1 MAIARA
7 LVNSP
12 RMIIADEPT
21 GNLDPVRSLELML
34 LLEKINE
41 LGTTLL
47 VVTHEKELVNAF
59 SKRVVA
65 ITTAR
70 SSPTEWT
77 GISAMKLSRLG
88 YLIKS
93 GFTGIFSHGLM
104 SFATVTITMAC
115 LIIMGSFGLLVVNI
129 NELIADLEQENE
141 VVAFIDENLT
151 EEEARAIE
159 PLIEAVPNVS
169 GADFVSRAEAMEN
182 FQEDYDPRLFDSLDA
197 SVFRDRYIIHLT
209 DVSLTAQTKADL
221 EAVDGVADVN
231 AHLEYA
237 EAFITVRNVVSIV
250 SLALI
255 IILIVVSFFIMS
267 NTIKLATFTRREEIA
282 IMRMVGASNGF
293 IRCPFVIEGLV
304 LGLVGGLLA
313 FGIEIGLYSL
323 LLGKVMGG
331 VAAGLSAAARLGRH
345 VAAAYMLPGR
355 RRARRR
361 VRRLE
366 RDTQLPQGLN
376 PGRTMKKKTAVSV
389 IAVSWPSCCSSLL
402 LSAIGSMGAFAD
414 GGKLSGPR

>member
-1 MAIARA
+1 
-7 LVNSP
+7 
-12 RMIIADEPT
+12 
-21 GNLDPVRSLELML
+21 
-34 LLEKINE
+34 
-41 LGTTLL
+41 
-47 VVTHEKELVNAF
+47 
-59 SKRVVA
+59 
-65 ITTAR
+65 
-70 SSPTEWT
+70 
-77 GISAMKLSRLG
+77 MKLSRLG

-129 NELIADLEQENE
+129 NELIADLEEENE

-151 EEEARAIE
+151 EEEARAVE

-182 FQEDYDPRLFDSLDA
+182 FKEDYDEDLFDSLDA
-197 SVFRDRYIIHLT
+197 STFRDRYVIHLV
-209 DVSLTAQTKADL
+209 DVSLTAQTKAEL

-237 EAFITVRNVVSIV
+237 EAFITVRNVVSVV

-331 VAAGLSAAARLGRH
+331 VASGLVMLLPISA
-345 VAAAYMLPGR
+345 VM
-355 RRARRR
+355 
-361 VRRLE
+361 
-366 RDTQLPQGLN
+366 
-376 PGRTMKKKTAVSV
+376 
-389 IAVSWPSCCSSLL
+389 WPLL
-402 LSAIGSMGAFAD
+402 ICFVGIGVLVGVFGGSSAIRNYL
-414 GGKLSGPR
+414 KV